1 MKQLLT
7 QVLTTGNKIS
17 TVIRRLTSY
26 YWIDHSGN
34 NLTDHNGNKII
45 FIKRGPFINS
55 SFINSFLYY
64 SWKDNSNNI
73 LTNHDGNKIIFKKR
87 SP

>member
-7 QVLTTGNKIS
+7 QILTTGNKIS
-17 TVIRRLTSY
+17 TVIRRLNPY

-34 NLTDHNGNKII
+34 NLVDHSGNKII
-45 FIKRGPFINS
+45 FIKRGP
-55 SFINSFLYY
+55 FINSFLYY

>member
-1 MKQLLT
+1 MMIGIGLGTSILNGLL
-7 QVLTTGNKIS
+7 
-17 TVIRRLTSY
+17 RLLNSH
-26 YWIDHSGN
+26 YWVDHSGN

-45 FIKRGPFINS
+45 FIKRGP
-55 SFINSFLYY
+55 FINSFLYY

>member
-1 MKQLLT
+1 MMLGIGLGTSILNGLL
-7 QVLTTGNKIS
+7 
-17 TVIRRLTSY
+17 RRLLSY
-26 YWIDHSGN
+26 YWVDHSRN

-45 FIKRGPFINS
+45 FIKGGS
-55 SFINSFLYY
+55 LINSFLYY

>member
-1 MKQLLT
+1 MMIGIGLGTSILNGLL
-7 QVLTTGNKIS
+7 
-17 TVIRRLTSY
+17 RLLKY
-26 YWIDHSGN
+26 YWTDHSGN

-45 FIKRGPFINS
+45 FIKRGP
-55 SFINSFLYY
+55 FINSFLYY

-87 SP
+87 SL

>member
-1 MKQLLT
+1 MSLNLGLGIAINSVKSLL
-7 QVLTTGNKIS
+7 
-17 TVIRRLTSY
+17 IRRLLTY
-26 YWIDHSGN
+26 YWVDHSGN

-45 FIKRGPFINS
+45 FIKRGP
-55 SFINSFLYY
+55 FINSFLYY

>member
-1 MKQLLT
+1 MSLNLGLGIAINSVKSLL
-7 QVLTTGNKIS
+7 
-17 TVIRRLTSY
+17 IRRLLTY
-26 YWIDHSGN
+26 YCWVDHSGN

-45 FIKRGPFINS
+45 FIKRGPL
-55 SFINSFLYY
+55 INSFLYY

-87 SP
+87 SL

>member
-1 MKQLLT
+1 MLGLGLGT
-7 QVLTTGNKIS
+7 SILNS
-17 TVIRRLTSY
+17 FRRLLSY
-26 YWIDHSGN
+26 YWVSHSGN
-34 NLTDHNGNKII
+34 NLVDHSGNKII
-45 FIKRGPFINS
+45 FIKGGA
-55 SFINSFLYY
+55 FINSFLYY

>member
-1 MKQLLT
+1 MMLGIGLGTSILNGLL
-7 QVLTTGNKIS
+7 
-17 TVIRRLTSY
+17 RLLSY
-26 YWIDHSGN
+26 YWVDHSGN

-45 FIKRGPFINS
+45 FIKRGP
-55 SFINSFLYY
+55 FINSFLYY